1 MRHFAK
7 QLIACETKGNDSSET
22 TASVAFPVPEKL
34 RLSLMVLVGTSGFR
48 ALISRALALAAVEVR
63 WLRAVQVRTDG
74 AFEGVEAL
82 HEQMD
87 PAEFIEG
94 RIVVLAQLLG
104 LLVAF
109 IGGNMTSRLVREI
122 WPQISLGGLD
132 FGKGGKYEKA
142 R

>member
-1 MRHFAK
+1 MA
-7 QLIACETKGNDSSET
+7 SE
-22 TASVAFPVPEKL
+22 AFPVPEKL

-48 ALISRALALAAVEVR
+48 ALISRALALATVEVR
-63 WLRAVQVRTDG
+63 WLRAVHVKTDG

-87 PAEFIEG
+87 PVEFIEG

-109 IGGNMTSRLVREI
+109 IGGNMTSRLVCEI
-122 WPQISLGGLD
+122 WPQISLGDLD
-132 FGKGGKYEKA
+132 FSNGGKNEKA